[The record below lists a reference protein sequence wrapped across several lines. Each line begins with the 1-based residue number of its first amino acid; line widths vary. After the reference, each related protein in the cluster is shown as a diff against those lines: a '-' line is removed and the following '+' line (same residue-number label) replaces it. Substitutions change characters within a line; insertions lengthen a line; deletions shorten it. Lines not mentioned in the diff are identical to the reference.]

1 MTQPYLSLEAEFHDA
16 FWEEDDDGS
25 EISLM
30 GDFLEEHPGPAV
42 EMGSGSGRLLF
53 PLVME
58 GFEIEGVELSAD
70 MIRLCERKAEE
81 MEVPVTTHFGD
92 MGSWDP
98 QRKFAAVLAPAF
110 TLQLAADPLP
120 VLRHWHSLLEKGG
133 GLYLTIFIPVAEL
146 EGELKEGEWYADHEG
161 KLEDGRE
168 IRLSTRHRIDPEA
181 QVLEREHRYFFAA
194 NPTNFHES
202 RQRLRWFTHEQMQ
215 GLLEQAGFEVRAA
228 FVDFDPESPAASAEP
243 EDFDGILTYQAVAR

>member
-1 MTQPYLSLEAEFHDA
+1 MSQPYLSLEAEFHDA

-30 GDFLEEHPGPAV
+30 GDFLEKHPGTAV
-42 EMGSGSGRLLF
+42 EMGCGSGRLLF

-70 MIRLCERKAEE
+70 MLRMCQQKAEE

-98 QRKFAAVLAPAF
+98 QRKFSAVLAPAF

-133 GLYLTIFIPVAEL
+133 GLYLTLFIPFAEL
-146 EGELKEGEWYADHEG
+146 EGELKEGEWYPDHEG

-168 IRLSTRHRIDPEA
+168 IRLHTRHRIDPAA

-194 NPTNFHES
+194 NPGNFHES
-202 RQRLRWFTHEQMQ
+202 RQRLRWFTYEQMQ
-215 GLLEQAGFEVRAA
+215 RLLEDAGFEVREA
-228 FVDFDPESPAASAEP
+228 FVDFDPDSPAAGAGP
-243 EDFDGILTYQAVAR
+243 QDFDGILTYQAVAR